1 MFEGRDAAFIAAKEP
16 LVEVIV
22 NGKTLSAC
30 RNVQQYFLRH
40 TNGEPDKD
48 AVAHSA
54 KYDLNPVRTES

>member
-1 MFEGRDAAFIAAKEP
+1 M
-16 LVEVIV
+16 EVIV

-40 TNGEPDKD
+40 TNGEPDED

-54 KYDLNPVRTES
+54 KYDLNPVKTES